1 MIKQETSRLSRLT
14 SILIQLQTKQLIT
27 ATELAN
33 KFSVSVRTIYRD
45 IRTLEQAGVPIAVE
59 DGRGYQLMDGY
70 NIPPVMFSEEQ
81 VNALILAEQL
91 VLRTLDESLI
101 KNYSDAV
108 DKIKAVLSSRQLKKV
123 SMLTDRT
130 RYDQNLY
137 RDRNSNSLSEIQLAI
152 TNYSVMK
159 MEYKNAKDEK
169 TIRLIEPFALIN
181 SDNWLLIAYCRLR
194 EEFRFFRLDR
204 IISIQNMHVKFEPH
218 NMSLQEYFNKFF

>member
-159 MEYKNAKDEK
+159 MEYKNAKDEI